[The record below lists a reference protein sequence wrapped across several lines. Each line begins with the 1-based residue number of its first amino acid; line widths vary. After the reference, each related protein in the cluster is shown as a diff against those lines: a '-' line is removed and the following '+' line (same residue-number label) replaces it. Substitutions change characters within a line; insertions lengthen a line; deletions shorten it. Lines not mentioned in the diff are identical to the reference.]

1 MGTKNVLIVFYNTR
15 CPICDSGISF
25 QRNRLLIAVKAGLIG
40 FRDINAEPD
49 ALIGFQASLEDV
61 RKRLHALDGQT
72 LLVGADVALAVW
84 ALTPGQ
90 AWMSKIFGHALI
102 RPASRFVYNMLAECL
117 YAWNR
122 HKWHW

>member
-1 MGTKNVLIVFYNTR
+1 
-15 CPICDSGISF
+15 
-25 QRNRLLIAVKAGLIG
+25 LIAVKAGLIG